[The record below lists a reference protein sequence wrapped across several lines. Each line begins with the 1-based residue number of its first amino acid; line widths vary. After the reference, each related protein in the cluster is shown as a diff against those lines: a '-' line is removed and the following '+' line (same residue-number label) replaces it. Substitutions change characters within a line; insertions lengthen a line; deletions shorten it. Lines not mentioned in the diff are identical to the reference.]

1 MAKIDFKTS
10 DEKKEQ
16 LKEYAS
22 KNGVTVSYVVKSL
35 VDDFISNGYTLPSK
49 REKSTNLVHLLD
61 NVRFIKDE
69 ELKQNFEELLEG
81 LLCQL

>member
-16 LKEYAS
+16 LKEYAR
-22 KNGVTVSYVVKSL
+22 KNGVTVSYVVKNL

-49 REKSTNLVHLLD
+49 REKSTYLVHLLD
-61 NVRFIKDE
+61 NVRFIKDD